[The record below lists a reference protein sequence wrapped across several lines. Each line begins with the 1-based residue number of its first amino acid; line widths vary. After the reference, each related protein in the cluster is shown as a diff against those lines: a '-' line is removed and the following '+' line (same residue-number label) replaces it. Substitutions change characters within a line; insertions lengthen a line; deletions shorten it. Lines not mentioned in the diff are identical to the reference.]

1 MSLLITAFVMGGIG
15 SLHCIGMC
23 GPLALSLP
31 VVSNNNTSRFL
42 STFLYN
48 IGRMFTYAL
57 IGAVIGIAGSGF
69 ALFGYQQLLSVMIG
83 VFIILFLLFPK
94 NGFTNR
100 NAFTFFF
107 DKVRNRL
114 GDLFLRKNYRS
125 VFFIGLLNGLLPC
138 GLVYMAIA
146 GAVSTA
152 SVPKSSLFM
161 AAFGLGTLP
170 AMWSLAFFGGYINFR
185 VRNRIK
191 RLYPY
196 MMFIMAVLLIIRGL
210 GLNIPYVSPGMQ
222 DHGVVTQ
229 KVIQCHD

>member
-1 MSLLITAFVMGGIG
+1 MMSLLITAFVMGGIG

-42 STFLYN
+42 STLLYN

-83 VFIILFLLFPK
+83 LLIILFLLFPK

-100 NAFTFFF
+100 NAFAFFF
-107 DKVRNRL
+107 DKIRNRL

-125 VFFIGLLNGLLPC
+125 VFLLGCLTGCFPAGLFIWQWPGLHLLLLFPK
-138 GLVYMAIA
+138 
-146 GAVSTA
+146 AVC
-152 SVPKSSLFM
+152 LWQL
-161 AAFGLGTLP
+161 LG
-170 AMWSLAFFGGYINFR
+170 
-185 VRNRIK
+185 
-191 RLYPY
+191 
-196 MMFIMAVLLIIRGL
+196 
-210 GLNIPYVSPGMQ
+210 
-222 DHGVVTQ
+222 
-229 KVIQCHD
+229 